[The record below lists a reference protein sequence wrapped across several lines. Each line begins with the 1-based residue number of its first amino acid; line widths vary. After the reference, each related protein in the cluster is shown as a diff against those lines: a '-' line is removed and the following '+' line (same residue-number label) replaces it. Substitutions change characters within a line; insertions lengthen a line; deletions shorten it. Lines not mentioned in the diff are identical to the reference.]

1 MHRRVGLPRVAH
13 GDGRVRRSSEV
24 RNLALLFC
32 RCCDKFIAQSQIQ
45 RKIRPHLIIVLR
57 VKPPQPLTIGPH
69 PILLLR
75 QHPVYLSDL
84 SLQERRNVVK
94 GNDATKLAQTI
105 LIELDAL
112 TLKTKP
118 QRMSAMRPKQR
129 IAPLIIVE
137 PVKTRQAK
145 ITTDIARHTPH
156 CNEAQRF
163 ARHK

>member
-1 MHRRVGLPRVAH
+1 M
-13 GDGRVRRSSEV
+13 
-24 RNLALLFC
+24 F
-32 RCCDKFIAQSQIQ
+32 
-45 RKIRPHLIIVLR
+45 VLR
-57 VKPPQPLTIGPH
+57 VKPPRALTITPH
-69 PILLLR
+69 PLPVRR

-105 LIELDAL
+105 LNQLDAL

-118 QRMSAMRPKQR
+118 QRMTARSPKQR

-137 PVKTRQAK
+137 PVKTRQPK
-145 ITTDIARHTPH
+145 ITTDIACHTPY